1 MVQKSQ
7 TTTGWMYKNPV
18 NNGRFTNLNWS
29 VKTGFRTKHQQYHHH
44 LSTEETRLIRRKGL
58 IQSSSFLV
66 LRSTKNHE
74 KSLRRVSSRSNLSG
88 FGLKMLRFFGRRG
101 MVIEKVRMLG
111 KHRHISRPQQ
121 FHILFPHPATLLRRN
136 TSGRTSFSRKLV
148 ELRSCLSC
156 QVQNE
161 CWVPNRHAHLM
172 NNRVPIHFSSK
183 GSKRTIIHHNCIS
196 TFELTMGSK
205 GGVGELNTS

>member
-1 MVQKSQ
+1 MYQDLLFMVQKSQ

-18 NNGRFTNLNWS
+18 NNGIFTNLNWW

-101 MVIEKVRMLG
+101 MVIIRIFAGQLKKLSNKMYCKKLRWWRTQQVMLRRSGCLENISTYQGHNELGMMLG
-111 KHRHISRPQQ
+111 YPWSS
-121 FHILFPHPATLLRRN
+121 N
-136 TSGRTSFSRKLV
+136 YKLV
-148 ELRSCLSC
+148 FSLLS
-156 QVQNE
+156 VYFTT
-161 CWVPNRHAHLM
+161 AGSYSS
-172 NNRVPIHFSSK
+172 NN
-183 GSKRTIIHHNCIS
+183 NA
-196 TFELTMGSK
+196 
-205 GGVGELNTS
+205 